1 VLDVE
6 SKGWLVGMSGTAN
19 LDPVLLRQLKKA
31 GLLEPTN
38 LPTAETWAKFLSA
51 VNDHY
56 RHLNDDRTLLTRSME
71 LSTSEME
78 ELRHRVEAQRD
89 QLEAIVDAIS
99 NALGMFGGIV
109 QNDTDANSV
118 ATGLESAK
126 TEFRS
131 RLSELFTEDSDS
143 EKISGISTNLVR
155 LADQLIRLLAET
167 AERAAV
173 KKELEVARAVQN
185 LLVPTED
192 VMERAYLR
200 IAGHF
205 QPASECGGDW
215 WGVYDLPD
223 GKVLTIV
230 GDATGHGISSAI
242 ITGAAKAACDLA
254 CNVTQGRLSPGDLLK
269 MMNSAIHETA
279 RRQIMMTCV
288 AGVFDPLAKTLSVAN
303 AGHHFPYH
311 VREGALRPLMVHG
324 QPLGA
329 SSGSTYEAVTVPFS
343 ANDVFVWFTDGIVE
357 CENDRGEQF
366 TEKKL
371 RAVCQRTARGGARS
385 VRDAVV
391 EAITSFQKP
400 GSQNDDMTLVV
411 ASIK

>member
-1 VLDVE
+1 
-6 SKGWLVGMSGTAN
+6 MSSGATK
-19 LDPVLLRQLKKA
+19 LDPVLVRQLKKA
-31 GLLEPTN
+31 GLPDPTSV
-38 LPTAETWAKFLSA
+38 PSAAVWSKFLAA

-56 RHLNDDRTLLTRSME
+56 RHLNEDRALLTRSME

-78 ELRHRVEAQRD
+78 ELRRRVEAQRD
-89 QLEAIVDAIS
+89 QLSAMLDAIAE
-99 NALGMFGGIV
+99 ALGLFGGIV
-109 QNDTDANSV
+109 QNEQDASSV
-118 ATGLESAK
+118 ATGLEYAK
-126 TEFRS
+126 DEFRQ
-131 RLSELFTEDSDS
+131 RIAEVFADEGSDS
-143 EKISGISTNLVR
+143 QQISGIRTNIVR
-155 LADQLIRLLAET
+155 LADQLIRLLSET
-167 AERAAV
+167 AERASV

-192 VMERAYLR
+192 VMERPYLR

-215 WGVYDLPD
+215 WGVYDLL
-223 GKVLTIV
+223 GGRVLTII

-254 CNVTQGRLSPGDLLK
+254 CNVTQRRLSPSDLLT

-288 AGVFDPLAKTLSVAN
+288 ASVFDPQSKTLTIAN

-311 VREGALRPLMVHG
+311 VHDGQLRPIMVHG

-329 SSGSTYEAVTVPFS
+329 SSGSTYESTTVPFS
-343 ANDVFVWFTDGIVE
+343 ANDVFVWYTDGIIE

-366 TEKKL
+366 SERKL
-371 RAVCQRTARGGARS
+371 RAVCQRTASGGARA

-391 EAITSFQKP
+391 EAITSFKKP

>member
-1 VLDVE
+1 
-6 SKGWLVGMSGTAN
+6 MSSSAATN
-19 LDPVLLRQLKKA
+19 LDPVLVRQLKKA
-31 GLLEPTN
+31 GLLEPSSV
-38 LPTAETWAKFLSA
+38 PSGEVWAKFLTA

-56 RHLNDDRTLLTRSME
+56 RHLNDDRALLTRSME
-71 LSTSEME
+71 LSTNEME
-78 ELRHRVEAQRD
+78 ELRRRVEGQRD
-89 QLEAIVDAIS
+89 QLSSIVDAIAE
-99 NALGMFGGIV
+99 ALGLFGGIV
-109 QNDTDANSV
+109 QKDQDANSV
-118 ATGLESAK
+118 ATGLEYAK
-126 TEFRS
+126 TEFRT
-131 RLSELFTEDSDS
+131 RLAELFAEEGSDS
-143 EKISGISTNLVR
+143 QQISGIRTNLVR

-167 AERAAV
+167 AERASV

-185 LLVPTED
+185 LLVPVED
-192 VMERAYLR
+192 VMDRTYLR

-223 GKVLTIV
+223 GRVLTII

-254 CNVTQGRLSPGDLLK
+254 CNVTQGRLSPSDLLR

-288 AGVFDPLAKTLSVAN
+288 AGVFDPNTKTLTVAN

-311 VREGALRPLMVHG
+311 VRDGQLRPIMVHG

-329 SSGSTYEAVTVPFS
+329 SSGATYESTTVPFTS
-343 ANDVFVWFTDGIVE
+343 NDLFVWYTDGIVE

-371 RAVCQRTARGGARS
+371 RAVCQRTAPGGART

-391 EAITSFQKP
+391 DAVSSFQKP
-400 GSQNDDMTLVV
+400 SAQSDDMTLVV
-411 ASIK
+411 VSVK